1 MYKNIKSVGLKDMH
15 AMQVKALLDF
25 VGQAIDLAAATDKV
39 KTIREVETA
48 ADELIQIFGGGGV
61 KVNVEQSV

>member
-1 MYKNIKSVGLKDMH
+1 MH
-15 AMQVKALLDF
+15 VMQVKALLDF
-25 VGQAIDLAAATDKV
+25 VGQAIDLAAATDEV

>member
-1 MYKNIKSVGLKDMH
+1 MYKNFKSVGLKDMH
-15 AMQVKALLDF
+15 VMQVKALLDF
-25 VGQAIDLAAATDKV
+25 VGQAIDLAAATDEV